1 MQYLLQA
8 LKRQKHA
15 TVCTHAACSREIDM
29 KRVTRKTALT
39 GLLTIP
45 IATEIALTVTARPA
59 EAQDNKAQ
67 YSYQD
72 KPGSDGAKCSQC
84 SLFKAPNACSL
95 VTGTISP
102 DGWCTA
108 FTKS

>member
-1 MQYLLQA
+1 
-8 LKRQKHA
+8 
-15 TVCTHAACSREIDM
+15 M

-45 IATEIALTVTARPA
+45 IATEIALTVTAGPA
-59 EAQDNKAQ
+59 QAQAQDNKAQ

-72 KPGSDGAKCSQC
+72 KPGTDGAKCSQC